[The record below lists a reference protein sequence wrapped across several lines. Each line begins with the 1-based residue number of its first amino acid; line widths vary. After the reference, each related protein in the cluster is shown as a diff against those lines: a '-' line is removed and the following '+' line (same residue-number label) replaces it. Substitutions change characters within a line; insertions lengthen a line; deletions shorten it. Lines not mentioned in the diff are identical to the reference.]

1 MADLTIK
8 GFELADKY
16 RMTSM
21 ILADGTMGQMMEPVA
36 LEERA
41 TKTFEKPWA
50 TNGTDMKRPK
60 NVINSLYLDPG
71 ELEKVNFQRFEK
83 YKTIEENE
91 VMYEEFMMDDA
102 EICIVAFGLSSRI
115 SKNAII
121 AAREKAS
128 KSA

>member
-1 MADLTIK
+1 
-8 GFELADKY
+8 
-16 RMTSM
+16 M

-91 VMYEEFMMDDA
+91 VMYEAFMMDDA